1 MVVSINRRAARPGFA
16 SGCFPLTR
24 RYACSE
30 VNERLS
36 LFLPQDSHDANQ
48 QQLRRFQTR
57 TFADVRCGVGH
68 FFSQLGVMLFKP
80 GLEPVSG
87 LFSWIRLPL
96 RLAEFGAIRQILM
109 NRRAA
114 VLVHETAPR
123 RCAAS
128 TESMLAPGMISMMSF
143 VATCMSSP
151 GMPST
156 PRKYSRGTK
165 GKDYA
170 DD

>member
-1 MVVSINRRAARPGFA
+1 MLPAHS
-16 SGCFPLTR
+16 STR
-24 RYACSE
+24 VQRSKTSTYRFFYLRTVTTRISNSLE
-30 VNERLS
+30 DSKQRLS
-36 LFLPQDSHDANQ
+36 RMFVAAWVTSSAN
-48 QQLRRFQTR
+48 
-57 TFADVRCGVGH
+57 
-68 FFSQLGVMLFKP
+68 LGVMLFKP

-114 VLVHETAPR
+114 VLVHEIAPR

-143 VATCMSSP
+143 VAT
-151 GMPST
+151 
-156 PRKYSRGTK
+156 
-165 GKDYA
+165 
-170 DD
+170 

>member
-1 MVVSINRRAARPGFA
+1 VQRSKPSAYRFFYLRTVTMRISNSLEDSKQGLSRMFVAAWVT
-16 SGCFPLTR
+16 S
-24 RYACSE
+24 S
-30 VNERLS
+30 
-36 LFLPQDSHDANQ
+36 AN
-48 QQLRRFQTR
+48 
-57 TFADVRCGVGH
+57 
-68 FFSQLGVMLFKP
+68 LGVMLFKP

-114 VLVHETAPR
+114 VLVHEIAPR

-143 VATCMSSP
+143 VAT
-151 GMPST
+151 
-156 PRKYSRGTK
+156 
-165 GKDYA
+165 
-170 DD
+170 

>member
-1 MVVSINRRAARPGFA
+1 VGTFTFSRARSESSITTISHAFLVAVGELVVSINKRAARPGFT

-30 VNERLS
+30 VKRANRFFYTSLVTTRINGSLEDSKQGLS
-36 LFLPQDSHDANQ
+36 RMFVAAWVTSSAN
-48 QQLRRFQTR
+48 
-57 TFADVRCGVGH
+57 
-68 FFSQLGVMLFKP
+68 LGVMLFKP

-96 RLAEFGAIRQILM
+96 RLVEFGAIRQILM

-114 VLVHETAPR
+114 VLLHEIAPG

-128 TESMLAPGMISMMSF
+128 SDP
-143 VATCMSSP
+143 CSP
-151 GMPST
+151 PI
-156 PRKYSRGTK
+156 
-165 GKDYA
+165 
-170 DD
+170 